1 MKLRPYQ
8 QQLGID
14 IQAAYSQGKRSVCA
28 VLGCGGG
35 KSVIAGTIAALTT
48 ARGNRV
54 LFLVHRQ
61 ELCAQIAE
69 TFELCGVD
77 MGLCKIG
84 MVQTIT
90 RHISDEPTPQL
101 IITDECHHALAAS
114 YRKIYDA
121 FPDAWRLGFTATPIR
136 MGSGGL
142 GDVFDELIESVST
155 RWLID
160 NGYLADYRYYSV
172 KLADTSG
179 LHVRRGDYVAS
190 EVAALMEHGTIYGDT
205 VSNYKRLADG
215 KQAIVYC
222 ASVEASKRTAEE
234 FGDMGYTAAHLDGTS
249 PRHHRQETMQQFRQR
264 KITVLC
270 NAMLFIEG
278 VDVPDCEVVILLRPT
293 KSLTIHIQQS
303 MRSMRYKDSKTAIII
318 DHVGNVFQHGLPDDV
333 REWSLA
339 SKKRKQQNE
348 ILVRECPLCFA
359 VMPASKRECIEC
371 GHVFEV
377 QERKDRQTVGAELGE
392 VTREDILK
400 AKPYKH
406 YQTIKTFEEMAEFQK
421 AKKYK
426 FGWALHKCRE
436 LGIDIPPKYKYMMRY
451 LR

>member
-1 MKLRPYQ
+1 M
-8 QQLGID
+8 
-14 IQAAYSQGKRSVCA
+14 
-28 VLGCGGG
+28 
-35 KSVIAGTIAALTT
+35 
-48 ARGNRV
+48 

-69 TFELCGVD
+69 TFKLCGVD
-77 MGLCKIG
+77 MELCKIG

-101 IITDECHHALAAS
+101 IITDEAHRALAAS

-136 MGSGGL
+136 MGTGGL
-142 GDVFDELIESVST
+142 GEVFDTLIESVST

-160 NGYLADYRYYSV
+160 NKYLADYRYYSV

-215 KQAIVYC
+215 KQAIAYC

-234 FGDMGYTAAHLDGTS
+234 FGDTAVHLDGET
-249 PRHHRQETMQQFRQR
+249 PRAEREAAVEAFRR
-264 KITVLC
+264 GDIKILC
-270 NAMLFIEG
+270 NCDLFGEG
-278 VDVPDCEVVILLRPT
+278 LDVPECECVILLRPT

-303 MRSMRYKDSKTAIII
+303 MRSMRYREDKTAIII

-333 REWSLA
+333 REWSLE

-377 QERKDRQTVGAELGE
+377 QERKDRQTVSAELGE

-400 AKPYKH
+400 AKPYKY
-406 YQTIKTFEEMAEFQK
+406 YQTIKTFEEMVEFQK

-436 LGIDIPPKYKYMMRY
+436 LSIDIPPKYKYMMRY